1 VLDPTTTAVD
11 PARLRGLTDRLR
23 AVLGVDV
30 GYADEPEPLDTSFG
44 DPAVGFRLDG
54 DGDVP
59 ERWRPP
65 LVARWGTR
73 ASVSAEVAA
82 LQLVQQANDDRLHGP
97 DVLDSW
103 VLDDDGPDAA
113 SVTARPTGAGLLEL
127 LTVDPGRTS
136 ELLSQF
142 GAVQAALHDVKLPPE
157 LVDGSIRRV
166 ANAAD
171 ELDADDRIGSVHAK
185 ALTWLRDRQ
194 PEPGE
199 PVLCHGAYQ
208 PGLVTGDPAIGEPLI
223 VRGWRDAVLAEPEY
237 DVAFSTMAFWAAP
250 YYTATR
256 SERAGMKMIRDMLT
270 NVYRGGYEH
279 ERPFDDGRVRF
290 WQVFHV
296 LRASVDPSAPADL
309 GPALAKHLKKLTR

>member
-1 VLDPTTTAVD
+1 VLDPSTTDVD
-11 PARLRGLTDRLR
+11 PSRLAGLSERLH
-23 AVLGVDV
+23 AVLGTEVRFAV
-30 GYADEPEPLDTSFG
+30 EPEPLDSSFG
-44 DPAVGFRLDG
+44 APAVGFQL

-73 ASVSAEVAA
+73 ASVAGEVAA

-97 DVLDSW
+97 EVLDSW
-103 VLDDDGPDAA
+103 VLDDHGPDAA
-113 SVTARPTGAGLLEL
+113 SISTRPPGDGLLEL
-127 LTVDPGRTS
+127 LTVDPSRTS

-142 GAVQAALHDVKLPPE
+142 GAVQAVLHDVKLPPE
-157 LVDGSIRRV
+157 LADGPIRRV
-166 ANAAD
+166 TNAAD
-171 ELDADDRIGSVHAK
+171 ALAADARVEAAHAK
-185 ALTWLRDRQ
+185 ELAWLASRQ
-194 PEPGE
+194 PPPGE

-208 PGLVTGDPAIGEPLI
+208 PGLVTGDPALGEPLV
-223 VRGWRDAVLAEPEY
+223 VRGWADVVLAEPEY

-279 ERPFDDGRVRF
+279 ERSFDADRVRF

-296 LRASVDPSAPADL
+296 VRASVDPTAPADL